1 MTTSLVGLSPWLCP
15 ASAPYFLPARVSKP
29 ALNAWQGR
37 QNALWRGER
46 ERQVLEAGVSMQ
58 CNGKVYAGDKN
69 STRIMGIGLGS

>member
-46 ERQVLEAGVSMQ
+46 ERDKYLRLESACSVMERYTLETKTVLE
-58 CNGKVYAGDKN
+58 
-69 STRIMGIGLGS
+69 